1 MLKNICEGYLE
12 QKVKKMF
19 EELLANRY
27 KGIVKEN
34 KMYFKDYERNCFEE
48 AVKVIT
54 EDVKKDDKEDNIDS
68 SKQ

>member
-1 MLKNICEGYLE
+1 
-12 QKVKKMF
+12 MF

-27 KGIVKEN
+27 MGIVKEN
-34 KMYFKDYERNCFEE
+34 EMYFKDYEINCFEE